1 MTQWFHKLTEMHAH
15 VHQKSN
21 KNIHRNSRPNSS
33 KQGMVHIPITGERI
47 HCGIVTSGI
56 VESNEKEKNKLHEHA
71 EWKKLYTKEYILYD
85 CVNINNW

>member
-1 MTQWFHKLTEMHAH
+1 
-15 VHQKSN
+15 
-21 KNIHRNSRPNSS
+21 
-33 KQGMVHIPITGERI
+33 MVHIPITGERI